1 MILAGLDDVPWHD
14 MNHAY
19 GPATEVPA
27 ILRGLVDDDPAAREV
42 ALDAMYGA
50 VHHQGD
56 VYDCTVAAVPFLI
69 RIAVARDQPGRADII
84 ELLASIGGIDRDLPH
99 DKQEDDEQEVDGD
112 DEREDHE
119 QEDDERE
126 DDDVEEDPGE
136 RGAADQ
142 SRRAANL
149 IAAEYQT
156 WLDLLA
162 DPDHRIRVATVGL
175 LPVIRRRAG
184 ATIDRLRRLFQTEPV
199 PAVRAA
205 IVATVSRLGR
215 ARQRDEIGDWFSA
228 LLTAEP
234 DVLVRLAVLT
244 ELAAVAGPDR
254 PGVDVGTA
262 LALLEAGYALPDEPV
277 EPAGFTTDTL
287 IGSVRQ
293 LFEASGAGRNRQPME
308 PLLRAV
314 AASFGDRVDRRRE
327 LLAAALRSG
336 HWECR
341 FDALFP
347 ASNLIVGWRGDYEPL
362 VRLIGERLGEGRP
375 GFRARATHVLSTIG
389 RLALPAAD
397 ALAAALTD
405 TDRVAP
411 YSTMDR
417 QSPWV
422 VQWASGPPTIGPA
435 LATLAATGDA
445 RALPM
450 LAWALDQDPLP
461 RDVGTHIGRLGPAA
475 GELVPLIKVRLA
487 EPAEAERNNLVV
499 ALRGIGPRGVEAL
512 PEVLALAPS
521 PWIVAAIGQW
531 GRSATAALPW
541 LAAYVEHAN
550 RQLAVAAVLAR
561 WRIDADTDAAATA
574 ISRLLDGEHDYDT
587 ANAAR
592 AIAEIGAAT
601 PDATARLHDIARHD
615 STSVWL
621 AVAAAHAHW
630 RLTGDTSAGPV
641 LARAW
646 LASHPVRPGVA
657 RAWADLGAAAADAAP
672 LLAAERED
680 VRRLDSR
687 TPGHMSSA
695 VDDDLDFLD
704 LVDRAARL
712 VTAGSRTSTGLA
724 RP

>member
-1 MILAGLDDVPWHD
+1 VDARAIIFAGLDDVPWPD

-19 GPATEVPA
+19 GPATDVPA
-27 ILRGLVDDDPAAREV
+27 ILRGLVDDDPAVREV
-42 ALDAMYGA
+42 ALDGMYGA

-56 VYDCTVAAVPFLI
+56 VYDCTVAAVPFLV
-69 RIAVARDQPGRADII
+69 RIAVAPGQPGRAEVI
-84 ELLASIGGIDRDLPH
+84 ELLASIGGIDRD
-99 DKQEDDEQEVDGD
+99 QEDNEHETEYESDEAEN
-112 DEREDHE
+112 DED
-119 QEDDERE
+119 
-126 DDDVEEDPGE
+126 
-136 RGAADQ
+136 GAADQ
-142 SRRAANL
+142 TPLANRL
-149 IAAEYQT
+149 IAAEYPT
-156 WLDLLA
+156 CLDLLA
-162 DPDHRIRVATVGL
+162 DPDQRIRVATVGL
-175 LPVIRRRAG
+175 LQVIRRRADL
-184 ATIDRLRRLFQTEPV
+184 TIDRLRRLFHTEPV

-215 ARQRDEIGDWFSA
+215 ARQRDEIGEWFGE
-228 LLTAEP
+228 LLTADP

-244 ELAAVAGPDR
+244 ELAAIAGPDQ
-254 PGVDVGTA
+254 PGVEVGTA
-262 LALLEAGYALPDEPV
+262 VALLEAGYALPDEPV

-293 LFEASGAGRNRQPME
+293 LFETAGSGRNRQPME

-314 AASFGDRVDRRRE
+314 AASFGDHVDRRVE

-375 GFRARATHVLSTIG
+375 GFRARATHVLSAIG
-389 RLALPAAD
+389 RLARPAAD
-397 ALAAALTD
+397 ALAVALAD
-405 TDRVAP
+405 TDRLAS

-422 VQWASGPPTIGPA
+422 VQWATGLPTIGPA
-435 LATLAATGDA
+435 LATLAAIGDV

-461 RDVGTHIGRLGPAA
+461 RDVGTFIGRLGPAA
-475 GELVPLIKVRLA
+475 GGLVPLIRARLA
-487 EPAEAERNNLVV
+487 EPADAERSNLVV

-512 PEVLALAPS
+512 PEVLALPPS

-541 LAAYVEHAN
+541 LAAYAEHTD
-550 RQLAVAAVLAR
+550 RQLAIAAVLAR
-561 WRIDADTDAAATA
+561 WRIDADTDAAAPA
-574 ISRLLDGEHDYDT
+574 ISGLLEGEHDYQT

-601 PDATARLHDIARHD
+601 PDATARLRQISRHD

-630 RLTGDTSAGPV
+630 RLTGDASAGPV
-641 LARAW
+641 LERAW

-657 RAWADLGAAAADAAP
+657 RAWADLGPAAADAAR

-687 TPGHMSSA
+687 TPGHLSSA

-704 LVDRAARL
+704 AVDRAARS
-712 VTAGSRTSTGLA
+712 VRSAPTGM
-724 RP
+724 PT